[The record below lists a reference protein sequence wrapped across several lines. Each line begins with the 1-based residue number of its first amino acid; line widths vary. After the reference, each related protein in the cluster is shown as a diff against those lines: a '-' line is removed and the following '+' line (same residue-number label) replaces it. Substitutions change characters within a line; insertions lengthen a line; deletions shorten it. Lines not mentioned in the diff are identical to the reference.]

1 MTGIYLLLGS
11 NLGKKA
17 SFLAG
22 ARNLISEYIGPI
34 NLKSSLYFTEPWGM
48 SNAPAFLNQ
57 VLWVKT
63 SLMPHQALKQMLDI
77 ESGLGRK
84 RTELNQDRTLD
95 IDLLYFG
102 DQIINDKNL
111 TIPHPR
117 ISERMFV
124 LKPLVEIAPDFIH
137 PLFKLTNQQL
147 LEKCTDPLLVSII
160 N

>member
-11 NLGKKA
+11 NLGEKA

-22 ARNLISEYIGPI
+22 ARKLISENIGPI
-34 NLKSSLYFTEPWGM
+34 SLKSSLYCTEPWGM

-63 SLMPHQALKQMLDI
+63 ALMPHQTLEQMLEI

-95 IDLLYFG
+95 IDLLYFEN
-102 DQIINDKNL
+102 QIIHDKWL

-137 PLFKLTNQQL
+137 PILRLTNQQL
-147 LEKCTDPLLVSII
+147 LEKCTDPLSVSLV

>member
-11 NLGKKA
+11 NLGDKA
-17 SFLAG
+17 SFLAS
-22 ARNLISEYIGPI
+22 ARKLIGNNIGPI
-34 NLKSSLYFTEPWGM
+34 SLKSSLYCTEPWGM
-48 SNAPAFLNQ
+48 AKTPAFLNQ
-57 VLWVKT
+57 VLWLKT
-63 SLMPHQALKQMLDI
+63 SLLPHQTLEQMLEI
-77 ESGLGRK
+77 ESGHGRK

-95 IDLLYFG
+95 IDLLYYEN
-102 DQIINDKNL
+102 QIIHDKYL

-137 PLFKLTNQQL
+137 PILGLTNQQL
-147 LEKCTDPLLVSII
+147 LNQCTDPLSVSLV